1 MDGILR
7 PRGGAAHQQGA
18 QPRLSARNAAV
29 SAISAL
35 SSAASFSGL
44 VTCTA
49 STIGV
54 PSGVHAMPTLL
65 LAPYEPPPVLSAT
78 VHVLGRPARRRL
90 PLVVLLSSQWV
101 RSARSG
107 RSRT

>member
-1 MDGILR
+1 
-7 PRGGAAHQQGA
+7 
-18 QPRLSARNAAV
+18 
-29 SAISAL
+29 ISAL
-35 SSAASFSGL
+35 SGAASFSGL

-65 LAPYEPPPVLSAT
+65 FAPYEPPPVLSAT
-78 VHVLGRPARRRL
+78 VHVFGSPARRRL

-101 RSARSG
+101 RSARS
-107 RSRT
+107 RWSRASPRTRRAYERPIARGVVVSVI